1 MNNTNNLW
9 KFEKDLQE
17 GKRAEKEVLQLI
29 SRTNKDSVIGS
40 THITDV
46 ALDKQGI
53 DCYITGSDGSV
64 YSADV
69 KSYTFDI
76 NVAENRGWFNQGQVL
91 CLETAGGPRSA
102 CFSEHWKPTD
112 LVLYFWTG
120 MHPKKIGLDKF
131 QKYLNKGYTSHLIF
145 EYSYAHFLTEDADMI
160 ASNNRGTKVMGN
172 NSSRGSFL
180 NITVETLL
188 KLRTNWVQSGGKA
201 NPFVDQFN
209 NELFDLYGLQFFQQ
223 IPAWDSLD
231 RRPQRVL
238 R

>member
-1 MNNTNNLW
+1 VNNTNNLW
-9 KFEKDLQE
+9 KFQKDLQE
-17 GKRAEKEVLQLI
+17 GKRAEKEVLKLI

-69 KSYTFDI
+69 KSYTFQI
-76 NVAENRGWFNQGQVL
+76 HVAENRGWFNQGQVL
-91 CLETAGGPRSA
+91 CLEVAGGPQSA

-112 LVLYFWTG
+112 LVLYFWAG
-120 MHPKKIGLDKF
+120 MNPKKIGLDKF

-145 EYSYAHFLTEDADMI
+145 EYSFAHYLTENSDEI
-160 ASNNRGTKVMGN
+160 ASNFRGAKLLGN
-172 NSSRGSFL
+172 NYSKGSFL

-188 KLRTNWVQSGGKA
+188 EIRKNWIKAGGCY
-201 NPFVDQFN
+201 NPFVDSFN
-209 NELFDLYGLQFFQQ
+209 QDHFNLYNLQFFQQ
-223 IPAWDSLD
+223 FSACDSLD

-238 R
+238 